1 VNTLIDSGCTG
12 VGCIDRFLVAEL
24 QLCCERLP
32 QPQPLCLAD
41 SAVSSFLTYFVII
54 RVVHQST
61 ATPPVPGGRGVAGRP
76 PEPCGRGATGLQVA
90 WNGNGMARGG

>member
-41 SAVSSFLTYFVII
+41 SAFSSFLTYFVII
-54 RVVHQST
+54 RIQIGPHVEDIALAETVLSRNNPIILGFPWLAHHKLH
-61 ATPPVPGGRGVAGRP
+61 VD
-76 PEPCGRGATGLQVA
+76 
-90 WNGNGMARGG
+90 